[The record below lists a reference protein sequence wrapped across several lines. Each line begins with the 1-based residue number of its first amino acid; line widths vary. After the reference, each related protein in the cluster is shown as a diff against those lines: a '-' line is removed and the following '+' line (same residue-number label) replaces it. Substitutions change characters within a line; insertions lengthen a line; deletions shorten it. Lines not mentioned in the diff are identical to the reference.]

1 VPQGT
6 PPFPAGSPTSS
17 VTTTDGF
24 GITVRGSANL
34 AAFTTAVTPVD
45 PVTTGLPAA
54 PVQGGVTYEYR
65 SFSLGGSN
73 GLAGKGFLQVT
84 VTNP

>member
-1 VPQGT
+1 V
-6 PPFPAGSPTSS
+6 
-17 VTTTDGF
+17 
-24 GITVRGSANL
+24 N
-34 AAFTTAVTPVD
+34 PVA

-65 SFSLGGSN
+65 SFSLSGSN
-73 GLAGKGFLQVT
+73 GATGKGFLQVT